1 MLPLDYYQR
10 KHDPDRSHGP
20 SYGGRVDDDGG
31 EDDGHHV
38 VSARD
43 RENTFLKRGRLAS
56 KARPRTA
63 RLSCPA
69 LHPASKDRV

>member
-1 MLPLDYYQR
+1 MVPLDHYRR
-10 KHDPDRSHGP
+10 KHGPDRSHGP
-20 SYGGRVDDDGG
+20 SYDGRVGDDGG
-31 EDDGHHV
+31 GDGHHL

-56 KARPRTA
+56 KARPCTA
-63 RLSCPA
+63 RLFCPA